1 MLSSFQIPTSY
12 GSIHRT
18 SHPASQCTFFSGI
31 GTGRPSQGLG
41 QATARCSFLPS
52 GSDRLCSHP
61 DRRKIVSYHVRGP
74 LIAIY
79 CSALSPEI
87 SSTYVALLV
96 FYLHLT
102 ESQLTS
108 EDSYQ
113 IATMGVPGLRVE
125 IVSDAPP
132 PPDEPP

>member
-1 MLSSFQIPTSY
+1 MSM
-12 GSIHRT
+12 
-18 SHPASQCTFFSGI
+18 
-31 GTGRPSQGLG
+31 
-41 QATARCSFLPS
+41 
-52 GSDRLCSHP
+52 
-61 DRRKIVSYHVRGP
+61 
-74 LIAIY
+74 
-79 CSALSPEI
+79 
-87 SSTYVALLV
+87 YVTLLV
-96 FYLHLT
+96 LYFHLT